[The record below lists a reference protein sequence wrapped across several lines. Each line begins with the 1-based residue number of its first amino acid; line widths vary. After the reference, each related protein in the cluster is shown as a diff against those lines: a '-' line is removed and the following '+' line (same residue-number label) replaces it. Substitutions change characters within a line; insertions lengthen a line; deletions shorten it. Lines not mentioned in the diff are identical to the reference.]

1 MRCGTQLLT
10 DSLIVC
16 QKLHK
21 GSSCPYFVGSVCI
34 FNTYEYNFPK
44 KDEKHLP
51 LLAFMF
57 IYISHVYYLFICFS
71 KFHCLLLPVVYFVL
85 YWYITIKYG
94 VNIYKV
100 VSICLYDYLQPF
112 NKMRWNKFFW
122 LVHTL
127 LTHLFLFIYLFTL
140 KASERETR
148 GTNPIWTGVGREPA
162 IQLEG
167 MR

>member
-1 MRCGTQLLT
+1 
-10 DSLIVC
+10 
-16 QKLHK
+16 
-21 GSSCPYFVGSVCI
+21 
-34 FNTYEYNFPK
+34 
-44 KDEKHLP
+44 
-51 LLAFMF
+51 MF
-57 IYISHVYYLFICFS
+57 IYISYVYYLFICFS

-140 KASERETR
+140 KARERNMRNKSDLNWCRSWTSNSIR
-148 GTNPIWTGVGREPA
+148 GNALKIFCNAAFINISLWKR
-162 IQLEG
+162 LENLILF
-167 MR
+167 